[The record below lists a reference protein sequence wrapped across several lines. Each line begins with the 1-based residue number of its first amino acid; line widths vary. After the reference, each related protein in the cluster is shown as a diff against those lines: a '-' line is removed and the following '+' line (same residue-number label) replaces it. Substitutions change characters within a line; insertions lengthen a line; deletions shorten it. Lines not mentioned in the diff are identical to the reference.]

1 MAKAGAEFNEIVDYV
16 NSLTDMKI
24 LFAVDD
30 LTYLQ
35 KGGRIGRASAAI
47 GGIFKL
53 KTCHYY

>member
-30 LTYLQ
+30 NLPT
-35 KGGRIGRASAAI
+35 KGGRMGRPQQQ
-47 GGIFKL
+47 
-53 KTCHYY
+53 